1 MPEIEGFILV
11 GGASS
16 RMGIDKARLRLDGR
30 DFVERIAA
38 ALNAITKR
46 TRLVGAHSK
55 ASGWRLPVA
64 ADVYANW
71 GSFGGLH
78 AALAAC
84 RAPWAAVVACDLP
97 FVNGELF
104 VRLASLR
111 EDYDAVAPVQADGHP
126 QPLCALYR
134 VQPCRDCAQLLI
146 ASGERRPRS
155 LLRAVNTRWVTPDE
169 WEDIADASLLF
180 NNINTPEDYEQA
192 KRGIND
198 ER

>member
-111 EDYDAVAPVQADGHP
+111 EDYDAVAPVRSEEHTSELQS
-126 QPLCALYR
+126 
-134 VQPCRDCAQLLI
+134 PCNLVCRLLLEKKQIELISRNAQ
-146 ASGERRPRS
+146 RS
-155 LLRAVNTRWVTPDE
+155 EMRHSHQHLPV
-169 WEDIADASLLF
+169 
-180 NNINTPEDYEQA
+180 
-192 KRGIND
+192 
-198 ER
+198 